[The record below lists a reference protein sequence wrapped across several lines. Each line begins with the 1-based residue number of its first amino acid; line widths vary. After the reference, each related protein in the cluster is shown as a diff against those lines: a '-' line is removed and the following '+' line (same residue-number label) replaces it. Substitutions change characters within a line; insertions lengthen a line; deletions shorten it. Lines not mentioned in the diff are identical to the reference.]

1 MLDLHWTYLQIVA
14 LYDRFEWRA
23 GDNGRRVM
31 DQCCTVD
38 NVKFSYKLPCFL
50 KKKQNSLTN

>member
-38 NVKFSYKLPCFL
+38 NVKFSYKLPCF
-50 KKKQNSLTN
+50 